1 MAKIHNTDKQLARE
15 AALTA
20 GRQLRGRRAD
30 WNVITANYAHDVK
43 LQADREA
50 EAVIINLLRRQSSYP
65 ILAEESGEVA
75 AAPGPD
81 QLRWIVDPL
90 DGTVN
95 YAGGIPLSAV
105 SIGLWRGAA
114 PLYGV
119 IYDFWREELFEGG
132 PDAGAALNGRP
143 IRVSAVADPARAM
156 FATGSPGTHADDP
169 GSLPRFIRNIS
180 SYRKIRMLGTAALS
194 LAYVA
199 CGRLDVYAEQVMLWD
214 AAAGAALV
222 AGAGGI
228 ATVQPCAGV
237 PYTCRVRAAACAALL
252 TPVTASDPGSE

>member
-1 MAKIHNTDKQLARE
+1 MTKIHAADKQLARE
-15 AALTA
+15 AALAA
-20 GRQLRGRRAD
+20 GRQLRARRAD

-50 EAVIINLLRRQSSYP
+50 EAVILSLLRRQSSYP

-75 AAPGPD
+75 SAPGPD

-132 PDAGAALNGRP
+132 PGAGASLNGRP
-143 IRVSAVADPARAM
+143 ICVSAADDPARAM
-156 FATGSPGTHADDP
+156 FATGSPGTNADDP
-169 GSLPRFIRNIS
+169 ASLPRFIRNIS

-199 CGRLDVYAEQVMLWD
+199 CGRLDAYAERVMLWD

-222 AGAGGI
+222 TGAGGT
-228 ATVQPCAGV
+228 ATVQPCKGM
-237 PYTCRVRAAACAALL
+237 PYTCRVMAAACAALL
-252 TPVTASDPGSE
+252 TPVMEPESD

>member
-1 MAKIHNTDKQLARE
+1 MTKTHTTDKQLARE
-15 AALTA
+15 AALAA
-20 GRQLRGRRAD
+20 GRQLRVQRAR
-30 WNVITANYAHDVK
+30 WNVVTAEYAHDVK

-50 EAVIINLLRRQSSYP
+50 EALILSLLRRHSSYP

-95 YAGGIPLSAV
+95 YASGTPLSAV

-132 PDAGAALNGRP
+132 PDEGAALNGRP
-143 IRVSAVADPARAM
+143 IRVSAVDDPARAM

-169 GSLPRFIRNIS
+169 GALPRFIRNIG
-180 SYRKIRMLGTAALS
+180 SYRKVRMLGTAALS

-199 CGRLDVYAEQVMLWD
+199 CGKIDVYAERIMLWD

-228 ATVQPCAGV
+228 ATVQPCSGV
-237 PYTCRVRAAACAALL
+237 PYTCRVMAAACAALL
-252 TPVTASDPGSE
+252 TPITASEPG